1 MDNETKEKAAILA
14 GVAKEKATGAP
25 KGGGSFSL
33 LDVSAQHAHHPNNK
47 RNYMK
52 LCVFSILLSFSLC
65 VSLIAAPISSTPPVS
80 PVSGEAIAPIPFR
93 GYSEAFILHNNHIHA
108 VVVPSIS
115 RLVFLSNAP
124 DAPNILRFDPT
135 LADAGATPPTP
146 SSAPDFFNIGGDW
159 VWPVLQTR
167 WPSFCPNGSDWPP
180 PPALVDAPSTASSWT
195 DSRGAQHVLLTR
207 HYSAP
212 VYATLTR
219 EFILSPNSYMLYC
232 KQILSR
238 DPDSPSDVPPLSLW
252 HISQVAN
259 PVSIT
264 FPVPSADFTPTI
276 LSGALPSDSFA
287 IKSLYATYTPPPSSE
302 VKLSLPDSALTA
314 EVPSGALLIDA
325 SKPFHAELYSNTG
338 LGYAELETITPEA
351 NTISNKITYII
362 M

>member
-1 MDNETKEKAAILA
+1 
-14 GVAKEKATGAP
+14 
-25 KGGGSFSL
+25 
-33 LDVSAQHAHHPNNK
+33 
-47 RNYMK
+47 MK
-52 LCVFSILLSFSLC
+52 LFVASILLALSLC
-65 VSLIAAPISSTPPVS
+65 AFVIAAPMPSTTPISSAA
-80 PVSGEAIAPIPFR
+80 GEVIAPTPFR
-93 GYSEAFILHNNHIHA
+93 GYSEAYVLHNNRIHA

-124 DAPNILRFDPT
+124 DAPNILRLDPT
-135 LADAGATPPTP
+135 LADAGATPPNP

-167 WPSFCPNGSDWPP
+167 WPSFSPSGSDWPP
-180 PPALVDAPSTASSWT
+180 PPALADAPSTASAWT

-219 EFILSPNSYMLYC
+219 EFTLSPKSHMLYC
-232 KQILSR
+232 KQTLSR
-238 DPDSPSDVPPLSLW
+238 DPDSPSDVPPLALW

-264 FPVPSADFTPTI
+264 FPVPSADFIPTI
-276 LSGALPSDSFA
+276 MSGSLPPDSFA
-287 IKSLYATYTPPPSSE
+287 IKSFYATYTPPPSSE

-314 EVPSGALLIDA
+314 QVSGCALLIDT

-338 LGYAELETITPEA
+338 LGYTELESITPEA
-351 NTISNKITYII
+351 NTLSNTLTYVLLC